1 MSIEN
6 LEQKFDTNNNDKL
19 DKQDIEN
26 LTWIQLN
33 SLKEDVIDSKLNEL
47 APNYEKDLKKLSLKE
62 KEVYLILFAYA
73 KKILWEEFYNEFL
86 SKNWD
91 YKDVPFNEMINF
103 LSELLWNEQN
113 KELLQTKEIILTTDE
128 LKELHKILT
137 NKETREKLQDFI
149 KEQLNEDITSAEII
163 QWTSFAKKIED
174 LWENPYK
181 FMKNIDT
188 VWFTYLESNL
198 KNISKDTLR
207 NMATWMTFTF
217 IKLFTETNWKIP
229 QFLKNIKDPKK
240 LLEKIHID
248 EWKSFFEKTNLLIKA
263 IKDIE
268 KNKNWEENWI
278 LMDPQKFSEFYYN
291 ILTWEITE
299 GGIKNKLQTESEKYK
314 PEDRKIDELK
324 KIANNASRYITKEN
338 LKKAWGLAWLWA
350 MIDKLKSEGKEFKNY
365 MKKEALNH
373 ADDIFKVKDFFK
385 EMGIF
390 KYIKDLFDKFFK
402 LVWFKDGWDEFE
414 KKAQSKDFPKITAYF
429 KDLKDNLTPEFLTT
443 ENWKKTIFYAWF
455 GKYLN
460 WDKKDNIT
468 KIKVKWKLSHESFEY
483 LNNIWWEKVKEN
495 LNNFFTSENFDK
507 LFENEDEKNNFYKNA
522 FKIEQEEIEKN
533 DKKIKTNIWIID
545 FNEIDKIIKKSSEK
559 ENKNNIRITNTET
572 YPVNIKSLD
581 NIKITEKDKN
591 LLDFIWKYESRN
603 NYNAVYWNPK
613 QNKIDFTKMNIEQ
626 VIENRKQ
633 AVKNDSPS
641 SAVWRYQ
648 FLTKTLEDLI
658 KKYKINPKTTNF
670 TPTVQDKLALLK
682 AKERWWDKFL
692 QWNITLEQF
701 IYNLS
706 QEWAFIPKDISWE
719 SFYKDW
725 LNKVHISYNDTYNT
739 LNEIKNSLDL
749 ISNNIRIWV

>member
-1 MSIEN
+1 MTIDN
-6 LEQKFDTNNNDKL
+6 LKQNDTNNNGKL
-19 DKQDIEN
+19 EKQDIES

-47 APNYEKDLKKLSLKE
+47 APRYKEDFNKIKDIEKKE
-62 KEVYLILFAYA
+62 YFILFYSAQ
-73 KKILWEEFYNEFL
+73 KILWNDFIDDFL
-86 SKNWD
+86 KKEKYSK
-91 YKDVPFNEMINF
+91 VPLKEMKNF
-103 LSELLWNEQN
+103 LSELLLNEQN
-113 KELLQTKEIILTTDE
+113 KELLKTKEIILTTDE
-128 LKELHKILT
+128 LKELHKILIK
-137 NKETREKLQDFI
+137 KETKITLQDFL
-149 KEQLNEDITSAEII
+149 KEQLNENITSAEII
-163 QWTSFAKKIED
+163 KWTSFAEKIKS

-181 FMKNIDT
+181 FIKNIDT

-414 KKAQSKDFPKITAYF
+414 KKAQSKDFPKITEYF
-429 KDLKDNLTPEFLTT
+429 NKLKNNLTPEFLVT

-495 LNNFFTSENFDK
+495 LNNFFTSKQFDEF
-507 LFENEDEKNNFYKNA
+507 FENDTKSKDDFYKNA
-522 FKIEQEEIEKN
+522 FKMEQKEVEK
-533 DKKIKTNIWIID
+533 DGKKIKTNIWVID
-545 FNEIDKIIKKSSEK
+545 FNKIDKVIKKSYKK

-581 NIKITEKDKN
+581 NIKITKKLE
-591 LLDFIWKYESRN
+591 FSRKRMRL
-603 NYNAVYWNPK
+603 Y
-613 QNKIDFTKMNIEQ
+613 
-626 VIENRKQ
+626 
-633 AVKNDSPS
+633 
-641 SAVWRYQ
+641 
-648 FLTKTLEDLI
+648 L
-658 KKYKINPKTTNF
+658 
-670 TPTVQDKLALLK
+670 
-682 AKERWWDKFL
+682 
-692 QWNITLEQF
+692 
-701 IYNLS
+701 
-706 QEWAFIPKDISWE
+706 
-719 SFYKDW
+719 
-725 LNKVHISYNDTYNT
+725 
-739 LNEIKNSLDL
+739 
-749 ISNNIRIWV
+749 